1 MADIA
6 AALTQSLAKDG
17 QTAPTASLPMAGFK
31 HTNVGK
37 ATAANEYARADQ
49 VQDGSLLRCS
59 GEANTGDA
67 YIGVLPFSATAF
79 VNGQTIV
86 FKFPAANTTTAPTLN
101 INSSAAWPILRQD
114 GSVVQPGDCVSG
126 VPSYLTWNDTAWLLL
141 GVRPASATVAGVS
154 SFNTRTGA
162 VTLISADI
170 GTALGY
176 TAANKAGDTFTG
188 PVILAGDA
196 ATALGAVT
204 LQQMLAQIASIP
216 PITGPLRLNDGTAAA
231 PAYSF
236 SGESNIGIY
245 RDRANV
251 VAGAVNGTP
260 VWAMFPGAF
269 ALVSTAYYGWC
280 ASGLVTIDTS
290 IRRNAPGVVEI
301 NGLPGT
307 PGDLLARNISATGL
321 INVVGPITGNDAS
334 FKRSLST
341 AVVQAPSATL
351 NFSVN
356 DTLTVTLT
364 GNQTITAISGLATEG
379 NEGVVI
385 VKNTGAGTITW
396 PTTHWQS
403 GVPPNLASGTEK
415 IALVYLRR
423 IGTDYYARAF
433 VF

>member
-86 FKFPAANTTTAPTLN
+86 YKFPAANTTTAPTLN
-101 INSSAAWPILRQD
+101 IHSSAAWPILRQD
-114 GSVVQPGDCVSG
+114 GSTVNAGDCVAG

-188 PVILAGDA
+188 PVVLSGDA
-196 ATALGAVT
+196 SVALGAVT
-204 LQQMLAQIASIP
+204 LQQMLTQIASIP
-216 PITGPLRLNDGTAAA
+216 PITGPLRLGDGTAAT
-231 PAYSF
+231 PTYSF

-290 IRRNAPGVVEI
+290 LRRNAPGVVEI

-307 PGDLLARNISATGL
+307 PGDLLARNVTGD
-321 INVVGPITGNDAS
+321 GAA

-364 GNQTITAISGLATEG
+364 GNQTITAISGLSVEG